1 MNEKTAAFLCMV
13 ILLFSS
19 NSLYQRANALCH
31 LSCCYLCLYFKTLQ
45 SCGFKTLPVTFLTS
59 PSWPQGQAPIIYV
72 LLFIF
77 YYLCFNQWL
86 LELSPADY
94 GFPSY
99 LQPWLLMCY
108 PTLHCSW
115 GLQRTPSW
123 VNYYMLYI
131 RILKLFKKGF
141 GTEGSTVAVGLDVE
155 LCSVCW

>member
-1 MNEKTAAFLCMV
+1 MIKLQLFFAWWYCYFPLIPFTREPMLCATSLV
-13 ILLFSS
+13 ATSVSTSKPCSPVALRPCLWLFS
-19 NSLYQRANALCH
+19 LH
-31 LSCCYLCLYFKTLQ
+31 LLDHRVKSVSC
-45 SCGFKTLPVTFLTS
+45 S
-59 PSWPQGQAPIIYV
+59 
-72 LLFIF
+72 

-123 VNYYMLYI
+123 VKGYYMLYI